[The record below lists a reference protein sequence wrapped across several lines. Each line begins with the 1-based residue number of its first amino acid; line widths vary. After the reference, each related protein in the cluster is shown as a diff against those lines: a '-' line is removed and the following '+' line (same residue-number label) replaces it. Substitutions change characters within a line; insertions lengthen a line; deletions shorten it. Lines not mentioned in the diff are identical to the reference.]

1 MPLSNTNSYAVIRL
15 GNSFEKPNYVQALT
29 VHHSELQLLFDK
41 GWNNSR
47 RYFGS
52 MLGCYAPGMIQ
63 YNTRH
68 FIQDSP
74 WRFPGISITG
84 RNCALNCAHCNHKL
98 LDSMI
103 PAKTPEALLKIF
115 KKIKEKGGQGC
126 LISGGAKKDG
136 SVPLGQF
143 IPIIKKAK
151 KEFSLKIVIHTG
163 LIDPDLIE
171 NLTDIGMDAV
181 MLDIVGSEET
191 IRDVFRLNKGKM
203 DYERS
208 LELLHQA
215 KIPTVPHVVVGLH
228 FGKIKGEQY
237 ALEIISKYKPAA
249 VVIVAL
255 MPLEGTEMEH
265 ITPPSPFEIARI
277 VLSAR
282 LLMPKTPLIL
292 GCARPL
298 GAHKERTDQLSIN
311 AGINGIA
318 YPSETS
324 VDYAL
329 KRGLNID
336 FSPLCCSLMFQK
348 FIQNKN
354 SHI

>member
-1 MPLSNTNSYAVIRL
+1 MDNSL
-15 GNSFEKPNYVQALT
+15 EKQNYVQVLT
-29 VHHSELQLLFDK
+29 MNHSELHSLFDK
-41 GWNNSR
+41 GWNIAR
-47 RYFGS
+47 RHFGTI
-52 MLGCYAPGMIQ
+52 LGCYAPGMIH
-63 YNTRH
+63 YDTRH
-68 FIQDSP
+68 FTQDNS

-103 PAKTPEALLKIF
+103 PTKTPEALFKILKT
-115 KKIKEKGGQGC
+115 IKEKGGQGC
-126 LISGGAKKDG
+126 LISGGAKNDG
-136 SVPLGQF
+136 SIPLGQF
-143 IPIIKKAK
+143 IPVIKKAK
-151 KEFSLKIVIHTG
+151 EEFSLKIVIHTG
-163 LIDPDLIE
+163 LVDPDLVE
-171 NLTDIGMDAV
+171 NLTDIGIDAV

-191 IRDVFRLNKGKM
+191 IKDVFRLNKEIE

-208 LELLHQA
+208 LDLLHQA

-228 FGKIKGEQY
+228 FGKIKGEQF
-237 ALEIISKYKPAA
+237 ALELISKYKPAA

-265 ITPPSPFEIARI
+265 ITPPSPLEIARI

-282 LLMPKTPLIL
+282 LLMPQTPLIL

-298 GAHKERTDQLSIN
+298 GAHKERTDRLSID

-329 KRGLNID
+329 KRGLNVD
-336 FSPLCCSLMFQK
+336 FFPLCCSLMFQK
-348 FIQNKN
+348 FLQSKYPLN
-354 SHI
+354 